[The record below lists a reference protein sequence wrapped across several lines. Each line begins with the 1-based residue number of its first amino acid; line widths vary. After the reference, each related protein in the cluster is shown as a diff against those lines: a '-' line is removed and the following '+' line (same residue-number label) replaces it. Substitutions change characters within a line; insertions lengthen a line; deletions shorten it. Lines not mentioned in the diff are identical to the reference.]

1 MIVFR
6 TDEAW
11 PQSARAI
18 EARRRLKDT
27 AVKKSLARKKPAT
40 RCPKRS
46 SIGGMSTPAPKID
59 KAESRS
65 IRVQIRHVLLEV
77 WDPIGVKDE
86 PNAQDEYDGY
96 LGGVYQL
103 LVEGASDDSIADHLW
118 RIVTENM
125 GLEAAKKSDMAE
137 TVQALRQ
144 IPLPVT

>member
-1 MIVFR
+1 
-6 TDEAW
+6 
-11 PQSARAI
+11 
-18 EARRRLKDT
+18 
-27 AVKKSLARKKPAT
+27 
-40 RCPKRS
+40 
-46 SIGGMSTPAPKID
+46 MSTPAPKID

-65 IRVQIRHVLLEV
+65 IRVQIRHVLLEI

-103 LVEGASDDSIADHLW
+103 LVEGASDDSIADHLC

-144 IPLPVT
+144 IPLPVA